1 MLEDLSLPVKLY
13 SCRVRTV
20 REEMSEKDAE
30 ILEDAVMNP
39 AWPCKTLQNEL
50 LKREIKLSD
59 TVIKNHREKRCSCWK
74 I

>member
-20 REEMSEKDAE
+20 REEMSKTDGQ

>member
-20 REEMSEKDAE
+20 REEMSKTDAV